1 MFAGFVCVYI
11 FLQTFAIPGSIF
23 LSIISGFLFP
33 FPLALFAVCFCSAT
47 GYIIFYF
54 KKMNPFYKYLTAI
67 FRRIILLSTLLS
79 GWKKISATLPPWQSG
94 SVVSQGW
101 QSQVQPPVLHSL
113 SPDHSFPPKLV
124 YQHRVTSHRC
134 ATAPL
139 LDGDVLWC
147 RPSLV
152 HFYSGKRLDD
162 SIHQVNH
169 LILLCQGRDNPPA
182 AVLHHGSDN
191 SGDRPPARG
200 VRPPKPCSCSSQE

>member
-1 MFAGFVCVYI
+1 MKMSFFFIFEVFAGFVCVYI

-47 GYIIFYF
+47 GYSIFNSNKTSTF
-54 KKMNPFYKYLTAI
+54 SHITL
-67 FRRIILLSTLLS
+67 FRRIILLSPLLS
-79 GWKKISATLPPWQSG
+79 GWKKTSATLPPRQSG
-94 SVVSQGW
+94 SVVSQGG
-101 QSQVQPPVLHSL
+101 QSQIQPPVLHSL
-113 SPDHSFPPKLV
+113 SPDHSFPPQLV

-152 HFYSGKRLDD
+152 HFHPG
-162 SIHQVNH
+162 N
-169 LILLCQGRDNPPA
+169 
-182 AVLHHGSDN
+182 
-191 SGDRPPARG
+191 
-200 VRPPKPCSCSSQE
+200 